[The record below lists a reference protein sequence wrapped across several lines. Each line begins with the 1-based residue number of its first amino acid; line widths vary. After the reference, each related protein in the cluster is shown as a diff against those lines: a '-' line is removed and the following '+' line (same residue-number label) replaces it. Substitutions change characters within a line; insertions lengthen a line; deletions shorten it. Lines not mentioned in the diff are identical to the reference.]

1 MSRYL
6 EFSRSTY
13 YAVVAS
19 LPLLVIYEML
29 LALDGGRGPSGGQVR
44 NAPEVWMRSLLE
56 SLGISPSNATLVMIL
71 ALILAIP
78 VVRSSSV
85 KLLPSYFGV
94 MLIEA
99 AVYGFLLGIVINYI
113 LAFMFMLFQ
122 PALAGMAVWFPVA
135 EWFPVSPWFPVS
147 RWFPIAALADG
158 GLAQGLALSLGAG
171 LFEEFFFRVLLL
183 NALLAGFRMVLRG
196 TAGVLA
202 SIVLASFLFS
212 LAHYVGS
219 LGDDFEIYGFAFR
232 WLAGLIFTVMYYLR
246 GFAITAYAHA
256 IYDIWVITGL
266 FRIVGL

>member
-6 EFSRSTY
+6 EFSRSAY

-29 LALDGGRGPSGGQVR
+29 LALDGGAASSGGQVR
-44 NAPEVWMRSLLE
+44 NAPEVWMRYLLQ
-56 SLGISPSNATLVMIL
+56 SLGVTPSNATLVMIL
-71 ALILAIP
+71 ALILTIP
-78 VVRSSSV
+78 VVRRSSV
-85 KLLPSYFGV
+85 KLEPSYFGV
-94 MLIEA
+94 MLVEA
-99 AVYGFLLGIVINYI
+99 LVYGFLLGIVINYI
-113 LAFMFMLFQ
+113 LAFMFTLFQ
-122 PALAGMAVWFPVA
+122 PALAGMAA
-135 EWFPVSPWFPVS
+135 
-147 RWFPIAALADG
+147 WFPIAALGDG

-196 TAGVLA
+196 TAGTVA

-212 LAHYVGS
+212 LAHYVGA
-219 LGDDFEIYGFAFR
+219 LGDDFELYGFVFR
-232 WLAGLIFTVMYYLR
+232 WLAGLIFTMMYYLR

-266 FRIVGL
+266 FRIVGI